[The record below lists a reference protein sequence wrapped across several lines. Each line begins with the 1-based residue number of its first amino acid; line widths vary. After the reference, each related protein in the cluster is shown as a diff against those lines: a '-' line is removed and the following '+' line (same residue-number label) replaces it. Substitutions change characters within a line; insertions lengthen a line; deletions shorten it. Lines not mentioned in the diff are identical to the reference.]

1 MANIQIWMPYF
12 ASTMAIVVAIFV
24 AAWLHNKHID
34 SLTTQFSERIAE
46 VHMRIGDT
54 NRRIEDRSEDTNRR
68 IEDRSEETN
77 RRIEE
82 TNRRIEEINRRIEEF
97 RAETLTILRH
107 MQGSLEDLDHR
118 VTRLEE
124 RSAPIVR
131 S

>member
-82 TNRRIEEINRRIEEF
+82 INRRIEEF